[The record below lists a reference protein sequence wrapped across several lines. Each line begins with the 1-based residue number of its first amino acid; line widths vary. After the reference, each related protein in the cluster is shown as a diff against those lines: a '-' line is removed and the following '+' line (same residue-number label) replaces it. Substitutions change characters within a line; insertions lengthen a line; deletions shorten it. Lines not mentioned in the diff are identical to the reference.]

1 MFYLSSAPK
10 VIELPLLKKTGTA
23 NIDASSMQKFS
34 MPVLETID
42 GDCAITSG
50 GYNSDNLSE
59 IDMPKLTT
67 VNGSLNISGYS
78 SYYGNSKLTNLN
90 GFPVLKNVKEITV
103 SYNSSLSDFSGLKN
117 ILSSVTASGW
127 NVFNNA
133 YNPTYQD
140 MLDGKYKKQ

>member
-1 MFYLSSAPK
+1 
-10 VIELPLLKKTGTA
+10 
-23 NIDASSMQKFS
+23 
-34 MPVLETID
+34 
-42 GDCAITSG
+42 
-50 GYNSDNLSE
+50 
-59 IDMPKLTT
+59 MPKLTT